1 MKTVVKNNAVS
12 RARRLLFLVVL
23 LRPLGNLSLA
33 WGMKH
38 FPQIV
43 SLSPLPYLRAMV
55 NPYVAAGIL
64 LLILSLLVR
73 MALLSLADLSYVVPM
88 TAVGYVVSTALAE
101 FCLRESVSAKAWIGT
116 ILVFLGAVVV
126 GTASRAKTAQPLGR
140 TKYSEAVTCLQPR
153 SSQ

>member
-1 MKTVVKNNAVS
+1 VVKTQEAS

-23 LRPLGNLSLA
+23 IRPLGNLSLA

-38 FPQIV
+38 FPEVV
-43 SLSPLPYLRAMV
+43 SISPLPYLRAMV
-55 NPYVAAGIL
+55 NPYVSAGIL

-101 FCLRESVSAKAWIGT
+101 FFLRESVNARGWIGT
-116 ILVFLGAVVV
+116 LLVFLGAAVV
-126 GTASRAKTAQPLGR
+126 GTASRAKTTQLPGQA
-140 TKYSEAVTCLQPR
+140 KYPEAVTCLQTR